1 MKALATNLCN
11 NILVTGKEEN
21 ISITPMKL
29 QKLMYFVCR
38 DYVQATGESPIA
50 EPFEVW
56 KYGPVLPSVLGE
68 FRTFGSKQI
77 TEFAKDAMGCARKV
91 SESKNPILSQV
102 IDIVWAKYKR
112 YTGSA
117 LSAMTHERGSGWY
130 SAYMSGREKITL
142 EDMENDKTGK

>member
-11 NILVTGKEEN
+11 NILVRGKEEN

-56 KYGPVLPSVLGE
+56 KYGPVLPSVYGE
-68 FRTFGSKQI
+68 FRTFGSKPI
-77 TEFAKDAMGCARKV
+77 TEFAKDAMGCAR
-91 SESKNPILSQV
+91 
-102 IDIVWAKYKR
+102 
-112 YTGSA
+112 
-117 LSAMTHERGSGWY
+117 
-130 SAYMSGREKITL
+130 
-142 EDMENDKTGK
+142 